1 MRNPYLLLWLE
12 APLQSWGFDSRFG
25 RRDTMTFPTRSGIM
39 GLICSALGAGGEQRE
54 LLSEFSLLGQIV
66 LSFVRRKK
74 TESDIERIDRE
85 PKLCD
90 FQMVGSGY
98 DDRDPWEN
106 LHVPKTADGKKP
118 AMVSGA
124 KMTYRYYLQDAAFS
138 VVLEVPPGKVEAIVQ
153 ALQCP
158 VWDIYLGRKN
168 CVPTDFLYRGFFQEE
183 AEAVNRAKEIA
194 LEKNRVEEFRVI
206 NDESDSYVEAGEVF
220 TLNDVPVQ
228 FGSEKKYHDRRVRLI
243 YAA

>member
-138 VVLEVPPGKVEAIVQ
+138 VVLEVPAERLESIVQ
-153 ALQCP
+153 ALQYP

-168 CVPTDFLYRGFFQEE
+168 CVPTDFIYRGTFQEE
-183 AEAVNRAKEIA
+183 AEAIYRAKEIA
-194 LEKNRVEEFRVI
+194 LEKNRMEEFRVI
-206 NDESDSYVEAGEVF
+206 HIESDTALDEDEVF
-220 TLNDVPVQ
+220 TLNDVPIQ
-228 FGSEKKYHDRRVRLI
+228 FGAEKKYRDRRVRLI
-243 YAA
+243 YAS

>member
-1 MRNPYLLLWLE
+1 
-12 APLQSWGFDSRFG
+12 
-25 RRDTMTFPTRSGIM
+25 
-39 GLICSALGAGGEQRE
+39 
-54 LLSEFSLLGQIV
+54 
-66 LSFVRRKK
+66 
-74 TESDIERIDRE
+74 
-85 PKLCD
+85 
-90 FQMVGSGY
+90 
-98 DDRDPWEN
+98 
-106 LHVPKTADGKKP
+106 
-118 AMVSGA
+118 
-124 KMTYRYYLQDAAFS
+124 MTYRYYLPDAAFS

-168 CVPTDFLYRGFFQEE
+168 CVPTDFLYRGIFQEE